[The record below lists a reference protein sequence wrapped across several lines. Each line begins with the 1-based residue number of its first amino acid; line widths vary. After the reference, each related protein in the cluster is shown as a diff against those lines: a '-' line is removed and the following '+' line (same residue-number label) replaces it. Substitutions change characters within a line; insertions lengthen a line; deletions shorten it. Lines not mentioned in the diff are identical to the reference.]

1 MSAVDTTVERTSP
14 PDDLH
19 EGGRTGLLDYA
30 TTTDHKKIGILY
42 IYASMFFFFVAGLLA
57 LFMRAELA
65 EPGLQILDNQTYNEF
80 FTMHGTAMM
89 LFFIVP
95 LAIGFANYFIP
106 LHVGAPDV
114 AYPRVNA
121 LTFWLFLLGGLT
133 AFSGFFTSG
142 GAAAFGWTGYVP
154 LSDSTYSPG
163 AGGDLWIVG
172 LALTGVSGTLGAV
185 NFVATIFGMRA
196 PGMTMFRLPIFVWN
210 MLVVSALILFTFPV
224 LTAALAMLFI
234 DRNFG
239 GGFFDPAQGGD
250 PILWQHLFWFFGH
263 PEVYIAILPFFGV
276 ITEIIPVFSRKPLF
290 GYRGFVLATL
300 LIGAYSFSVWA
311 HHMFTTGAVDG
322 PFFSATSML
331 IAVPTGIKFFNWI
344 STMWRGKIRF
354 ASPMLFSMG
363 FLFMFLMGG
372 VTGVFLASPPIDFAT
387 HDTYY
392 VVAHFHYVLFGG
404 SVFAVFAGLYYW
416 GPKIWGRMFDER
428 LARIHFWLMLVGF
441 NLTFFPMHQLG
452 LDGMPRRYAD
462 YSAESGWQPLNVVA
476 TVGAFI
482 TALAMVVFVVNFVKM
497 RRSGAPAGDDPW
509 GGYTLEWAT
518 SSPPPHH
525 NFTRLPRIR
534 SERPVFDEKHAEE
547 LEARSNR
554 ENRKSGTDERR
565 NTEDRRG

>member
-1 MSAVDTTVERTSP
+1 MATVDTTLPKTPEE
-14 PDDLH
+14 L
-19 EGGRTGLLDYA
+19 GRRGFLDYA

-42 IYASMFFFFVAGLLA
+42 IFTSMFFFLLAGILA

-65 EPGLQILDNQTYNEF
+65 EPGLQILDTQTYNQF

-95 LAIGFANYFIP
+95 LALGFANYFIP
-106 LHVGAPDV
+106 LHIGAPDV

-121 LTFWLFLLGGLT
+121 LTYWLFLLGGLT

-142 GAAAFGWTGYVP
+142 GAASFGWTGYVP
-154 LSDSTYSPG
+154 LSDNTYSPG
-163 AGGDLWIVG
+163 AGGDLWVIG
-172 LALTGVSGTLGAV
+172 LALSGVSGTLGAV

-276 ITEIIPVFSRKPLF
+276 ITEVIPVFSRKPLF

-344 STMWRGKIRF
+344 STMWRGQIRF
-354 ASPMLFSMG
+354 ASPMLFALG

-428 LARIHFWLMLVGF
+428 LAKIHFWLMLIGF
-441 NLTFFPMHQLG
+441 NMTFFPMHQLG
-452 LDGMPRRYAD
+452 LNGMPRRYPD
-462 YSAESGWQPLNVVA
+462 YASDSGWQPLNVLA
-476 TVGAFI
+476 TVGSFI
-482 TALAMVVFVVNFVKM
+482 MALAILVFLINFIKTM
-497 RRSGAPAGDDPW
+497 RSGSPAGDDPW
-509 GGYTLEWAT
+509 DGYTLEWAT

-525 NFTRLPRIR
+525 NFARMPRIR
-534 SERPVFDEKHAEE
+534 SERPVFDEKYAAE
-547 LEARSNR
+547 LEARAQR
-554 ENRKSGTDERR
+554 DDTATRR

>member
-1 MSAVDTTVERTSP
+1 MATADTTIKEV
-14 PDDLH
+14 H
-19 EGGRTGLLDYA
+19 ELGRRGLLDFA

-42 IYASMFFFFVAGLLA
+42 IYTSMFFFLLAGVLA

-65 EPGLQILDNQTYNEF
+65 EPGLQILDTQTYNEF

-95 LAIGFANYFIP
+95 LALGFANYFIP
-106 LHVGAPDV
+106 LHIGAPDV

-121 LTFWLFLLGGLT
+121 LTYWLFVLGGLT
-133 AFSGFFTSG
+133 AFSGFLTSG
-142 GAAAFGWTGYVP
+142 GAASFGWTGYVP
-154 LSDSTYSPG
+154 LADGTYSPG
-163 AGGDLWIVG
+163 AGGDLWIIG
-172 LALTGVSGTLGAV
+172 LALSGVSGTLGAV
-185 NFVATIFGMRA
+185 NFVATVFGMRA
-196 PGMTMFRLPIFVWN
+196 PGMTMLRLPIFVWN

-239 GGFFDPAQGGD
+239 GGFFDPAKGGD

-276 ITEIIPVFSRKPLF
+276 VTEILPVFSRKPLF

-344 STMWRGKIRF
+344 TTMWRGKIRL
-354 ASPMLFSMG
+354 ASPMLFALG

-428 LARIHFWLMLVGF
+428 LAKVHFWLMLVGF
-441 NLTFFPMHQLG
+441 NMTFFPMHQLG

-462 YSAESGWQPLNVVA
+462 YAADTGWQPLNVLA
-476 TVGAFI
+476 TVGSFI
-482 TALAMVVFVVNFVKM
+482 MALSILVFLINFLKTL
-497 RRSGAPAGDDPW
+497 RSGPPAGDDPW
-509 GGYTLEWAT
+509 DGYTLEWAT

-525 NFTRLPRIR
+525 NFTRMPRIR
-534 SERPVFDEKHAEE
+534 SERPVFDEKYGAEIA
-547 LEARSNR
+547 ARPEPDDDETRRN
-554 ENRKSGTDERR
+554 EEERR
-565 NTEDRRG
+565 G

>member
-1 MSAVDTTVERTSP
+1 MATVDTTAP
-14 PDDLH
+14 PDVRQH
-19 EGGRTGLLDYA
+19 ERAGLLDYA
-30 TTTDHKKIGILY
+30 TTTDHKKIGVLY
-42 IYASMFFFFVAGLLA
+42 IYTSMFFFLLAGVLA

-65 EPGLQILDNQTYNEF
+65 EPGLQFLDNQTYNEF

-89 LFFIVP
+89 FFFIVP
-95 LAIGFANYFIP
+95 LALGFANYFIP
-106 LHVGAPDV
+106 LHIGAPDV

-121 LTFWLFLLGGLT
+121 LTYWLFLLGGLT

-142 GAAAFGWTGYVP
+142 GAASFGWTGYVP
-154 LSDSTYSPG
+154 LSDGTYSPG
-163 AGGDLWIVG
+163 TGGDLWVIG
-172 LALTGVSGTLGAV
+172 LTLSGVSGTLGAV
-185 NFVATIFGMRA
+185 NFVATVFGMRA

-276 ITEIIPVFSRKPLF
+276 ITEIIPVFARKPLF

-354 ASPMLFSMG
+354 ASPMLFALG

-428 LARIHFWLMLVGF
+428 LARIHFWLMLIGF
-441 NLTFFPMHQLG
+441 NMTFFPMHQLG

-462 YSAESGWQPLNVVA
+462 YAADTGWQPLNLLA
-476 TVGAFI
+476 TAGSFI
-482 TALAMVVFVVNFVKM
+482 MALSIVVFLLNFVKM
-497 RRSGAPAGDDPW
+497 KRSGPLAGDDPW
-509 GGYTLEWAT
+509 GGYTLEWGT
-518 SSPPPHH
+518 TSPPPHH
-525 NFTRLPRIR
+525 NFKRLPRIR
-534 SERPVFDEKHAEE
+534 SERPVFDEKHADE
-547 LEARSNR
+547 LAARPSSEA
-554 ENRKSGTDERR
+554 KSGTDMRK

>member
-1 MSAVDTTVERTSP
+1 MATVDTTMPKEG
-14 PDDLH
+14 H
-19 EGGRTGLLDYA
+19 ELRRRGLLDYT
-30 TTTDHKKIGILY
+30 TTTDHKKIGVLY
-42 IYASMFFFFVAGLLA
+42 IFTSMFFFLLAGVLA

-65 EPGLQILDNQTYNEF
+65 EPGLQILDTQTYNEF

-95 LAIGFANYFIP
+95 LALGFANYFIP
-106 LHVGAPDV
+106 LLIGAPDV

-121 LTFWLFLLGGLT
+121 FTYWLFVLGGLT
-133 AFSGFFTSG
+133 AFSGFLTSG
-142 GAAAFGWTGYVP
+142 GAASFGWTGYVP
-154 LSDSTYSPG
+154 LADGTYSPG
-163 AGGDLWIVG
+163 AGGDLWIIG
-172 LALTGVSGTLGAV
+172 LALSGVSGTLGAV
-185 NFVATIFGMRA
+185 NFVATVFGMRA

-276 ITEIIPVFSRKPLF
+276 ITEILPVFSRKPLF

-344 STMWRGKIRF
+344 STMWRGKIRL
-354 ASPMLFSMG
+354 ASPMLFAVG

-428 LARIHFWLMLVGF
+428 LAKLHFWLMLIGF
-441 NLTFFPMHQLG
+441 NMTFFPMHQLG

-462 YSAESGWQPLNVVA
+462 YAADSGWQPLNVLA
-476 TVGAFI
+476 TVGSFI
-482 TALAMVVFVVNFVKM
+482 MALSILVFLINFFKTM
-497 RRSGAPAGDDPW
+497 RSGPPAGDDPW
-509 GGYTLEWAT
+509 DGYTLEWAT

-525 NFTRLPRIR
+525 NFTRMPRIR
-534 SERPVFDEKHAEE
+534 SERPAFDEKHGAE
-547 LEARSNR
+547 LEARSDR
-554 ENRKSGTDERR
+554 EESKDDTDARR

>member
-1 MSAVDTTVERTSP
+1 M
-14 PDDLH
+14 
-19 EGGRTGLLDYA
+19 
-30 TTTDHKKIGILY
+30 
-42 IYASMFFFFVAGLLA
+42 
-57 LFMRAELA
+57 
-65 EPGLQILDNQTYNEF
+65 
-80 FTMHGTAMM
+80 
-89 LFFIVP
+89 
-95 LAIGFANYFIP
+95 
-106 LHVGAPDV
+106 
-114 AYPRVNA
+114 
-121 LTFWLFLLGGLT
+121 
-133 AFSGFFTSG
+133 
-142 GAAAFGWTGYVP
+142 
-154 LSDSTYSPG
+154 
-163 AGGDLWIVG
+163 
-172 LALTGVSGTLGAV
+172 
-185 NFVATIFGMRA
+185 
-196 PGMTMFRLPIFVWN
+196 
-210 MLVVSALILFTFPV
+210 
-224 LTAALAMLFI
+224 
-234 DRNFG
+234 
-239 GGFFDPAQGGD
+239 
-250 PILWQHLFWFFGH
+250 
-263 PEVYIAILPFFGV
+263 

-363 FLFMFLMGG
+363 FLFMFLVGG

-482 TALAMVVFVVNFVKM
+482 TALALVVFIVNFVKM

-509 GGYTLEWAT
+509 GGCTLEWAT

>member
-1 MSAVDTTVERTSP
+1 MAAVDTAMPKEVHDP
-14 PDDLH
+14 
-19 EGGRTGLLDYA
+19 GRRGFLDYA

-42 IYASMFFFFVAGLLA
+42 IYTSMFFFLLAGVLA

-65 EPGLQILDNQTYNEF
+65 EPGLQILDTQTYNEF

-95 LAIGFANYFIP
+95 LALGFANYFIP
-106 LHVGAPDV
+106 LHIGAPDV

-121 LTFWLFLLGGLT
+121 LTYWLFVLGGLT

-142 GAAAFGWTGYVP
+142 GAASFGWTGYVP
-154 LSDSTYSPG
+154 LADGTYSPG
-163 AGGDLWIVG
+163 AGGDLWVIG
-172 LALTGVSGTLGAV
+172 LALSGISGTLGAV
-185 NFVATIFGMRA
+185 NFFATVFGMRA

-210 MLVVSALILFTFPV
+210 MLVTSALILFTFPV

-276 ITEIIPVFSRKPLF
+276 ITEILPVFSRKPLF

-344 STMWRGKIRF
+344 STIWRGKIRL
-354 ASPMLFSMG
+354 ASPMLFALG

-428 LARIHFWLMLVGF
+428 LAKVHFWLMLIGF
-441 NLTFFPMHQLG
+441 NMTFFPMHQLG

-462 YSAESGWQPLNVVA
+462 YAAGTGWQPLNVLA
-476 TVGAFI
+476 TVGSFI
-482 TALAMVVFVVNFVKM
+482 MALSILVFLINFFKTL
-497 RRSGAPAGDDPW
+497 RSGPPAGDDPW
-509 GGYTLEWAT
+509 DGYTLEWAT

-525 NFTRLPRIR
+525 NFTRMPRIR
-534 SERPVFDEKHAEE
+534 SERPVFDEKHGAE
-547 LEARSNR
+547 LEARPDR
-554 ENRKSGTDERR
+554 ETSKDDTDARR